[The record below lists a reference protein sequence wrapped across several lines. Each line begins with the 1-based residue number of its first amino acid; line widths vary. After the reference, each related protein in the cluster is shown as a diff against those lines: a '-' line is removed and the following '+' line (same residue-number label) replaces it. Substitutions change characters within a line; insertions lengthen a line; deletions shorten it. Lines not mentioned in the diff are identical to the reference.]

1 MEHLFF
7 KSIFVVKVPPL
18 GYLQNVRSNF
28 MTIDNIYEIQNS
40 KIIRIP
46 SDIKEVTDGVRESF
60 CYLKGLTE
68 LDIVYSGLKLDHKS
82 KIQDGADAF
91 EKQLD
96 NLEQKL
102 YFSDADNSL
111 VTFKDENELK
121 NLIKDYILLKEQVDK
136 FQIEILNDMID
147 VSYQTLKSL
156 TKNRNYLDQYMAQI
170 YSSFLVKSAFLHSHE
185 ENKKDTYFLLMEDNE
200 KFDKTLNP
208 FENYSN
214 VAIND
219 YSFNLLRDRKRFQE
233 IYEKLFNLIFSI
245 QEIDNKRNIDDL
257 VTKQYSLNKQ
267 VVLLTYLIAFLTIV
281 MTIIGILQIVKC

>member
-1 MEHLFF
+1 
-7 KSIFVVKVPPL
+7 
-18 GYLQNVRSNF
+18 
-28 MTIDNIYEIQNS
+28 MTTENIYEIQNS

-46 SDIKEVTDGVRESF
+46 SNIKDVTDGVRESF
-60 CYLKGLTE
+60 YYLKGLTE
-68 LDIVYSGLKLDHKS
+68 LDVVYSGLKPDQKS

-91 EKQLD
+91 VKLLD

-102 YFSDADNSL
+102 YFSDPNNCL
-111 VTFKDENELK
+111 VTFKDDNELK
-121 NLIKDYILLKEQVDK
+121 CLIKEYILLKEQVDK

-147 VSYQTLKSL
+147 ISYQTLKSL
-156 TKNRNYLDQYMAQI
+156 TKNRNYLDQYIAQI
-170 YSSFLVKSAFLHSHE
+170 YSSFLVKSTFLHSHQ
-185 ENKKDTYFLLMEDNE
+185 ENKKDTYFLLMEDKE
-200 KFDKTLNP
+200 KFNKTINP

-214 VAIND
+214 IVVND

-267 VVLLTYLIAFLTIV
+267 VVLLTYLIAVLTIV
-281 MTIIGILQIVKC
+281 MTLIGILQIVKC